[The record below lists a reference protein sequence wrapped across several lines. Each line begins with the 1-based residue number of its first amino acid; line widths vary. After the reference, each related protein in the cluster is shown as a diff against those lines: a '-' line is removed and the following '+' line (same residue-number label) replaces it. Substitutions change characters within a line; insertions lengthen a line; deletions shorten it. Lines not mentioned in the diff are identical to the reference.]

1 MIYNSW
7 THRLARRLVRPLVGT
22 WVTPNHLTTL
32 RLLTALGACATFTV
46 GAYAWD
52 VWGGVLW
59 TLSAFL
65 DRADGELARLG
76 GRTSLTGHRYD
87 FATDVLASGL
97 FFVAI
102 GIGLRDSW
110 LGDAAMPLGVVAG
123 SGVAAASLLAERL
136 ETREA
141 SGRRAY
147 EGAAGFDFDD
157 VMYLFGPIAWLG
169 GLAPLLLG
177 ASLGGPAFALLTW
190 RRLRRATAGA
200 VMRP

>member
-22 WVTPNHLTTL
+22 WITPNHLTTL
-32 RLLTALGACATFTV
+32 RLVTALGACAAFTV

-52 VWGGVLW
+52 VWGGLLW

-76 GRTSLTGHRYD
+76 GQTSRFGHRFD
-87 FATDVLASGL
+87 FATDVLASAL

-102 GIGLRDSW
+102 GIGLRESW
-110 LGDAAMPLGVVAG
+110 LGDAALALGLLGG
-123 SGVAAASLLAERL
+123 SGVAAASLFSELLER
-136 ETREA
+136 REA
-141 SGRRAY
+141 TGRRAY
-147 EGAAGFDFDD
+147 EGAGGFDVDD

-169 GLAPLLLG
+169 GLAPLLVG

-190 RRLRRATAGA
+190 WRLRRARAGEA
-200 VMRP
+200 MRS